1 MLVIIHFIVR
11 CTGHV
16 VVALVMI
23 QMVFPSELCIT
34 LGAREWFLASVYEHV
49 SFELIR
55 IGEFRRTQFTVVWS
69 LPSMDAQMAP
79 QISYLYEVTIT
90 V

>member
-1 MLVIIHFIVR
+1 
-11 CTGHV
+11 
-16 VVALVMI
+16 MI